1 MHPLDIHWAF
11 ALGSVALVS
20 AFSFAGMLALIMSP
34 RRLAGAVPF
43 LISLAAGALLG
54 TAFGHL
60 LPESVEQIGK
70 GRKLSSLLLAGFA
83 GFFILEKILSAW
95 FDHDHTHEK
104 NPSATNHPLVANILI
119 GGAIHSFIDG
129 LAIGTAYAAGTH
141 LGIVATIA
149 VMLHEGPHH
158 IGDVGILIHG
168 GIGVRR
174 AVFLN
179 LLASGASAAG
189 ALLVLFI
196 GTRAES
202 VTMAMLPF
210 TTANFIYLGAAS
222 LVPTLHQE
230 RNVKRSI
237 LQTALFVG
245 GAVLMLWL
253 GGIGE
258 TT

>member
-1 MHPLDIHWAF
+1 MHPLDIHWIF
-11 ALGSVALVS
+11 ALASVALVS
-20 AFSFAGMLALIMSP
+20 AFSFTGMLALVVSP
-34 RRLAGAVPF
+34 RRLADAIPF
-43 LISLAAGALLG
+43 LISLAAGVLLG

-60 LPESVEQIGK
+60 LPESIEQLGT
-70 GRKLSSLLLAGFA
+70 GRRLSTLLFAGFA
-83 GFFILEKILSAW
+83 GFFILEKILSAC
-95 FDHDHTHEK
+95 FNHDHTHEEC
-104 NPSATNHPLVANILI
+104 PSTTNHPLVANILI
-119 GGAIHSFIDG
+119 GGAIHSCIDG
-129 LAIGTAYAAGTH
+129 LAIGTAYSAGTH
-141 LGIVATIA
+141 LGVIATIA
-149 VMLHEGPHH
+149 VLLHEGPHH

-168 GIGVRR
+168 GIPVKR
-174 AVFLN
+174 AVLLN
-179 LLASGASAAG
+179 LMASGASAAG

-222 LVPTLHQE
+222 LVPTLHLE

-245 GAVLMLWL
+245 GAVLMFLL

-258 TT
+258 TG